1 MNIEANKVAVRL
13 LFLARLSAFEPFDTF
28 DDLVVYARDMYD
40 VSDAIA
46 KVAASTACAK
56 SDAPLVKPNA

>member
-1 MNIEANKVAVRL
+1 VSREANTVAVRL
-13 LFLARLSAFEPFDTF
+13 LFVSRVKAFEPFDTF
-28 DDLVVYARDMYD
+28 DDLVVYTRDMYN

-56 SDAPLVKPNA
+56 VTLVKPHEA

>member
-1 MNIEANKVAVRL
+1 MNKVVVRL
-13 LFLARLSAFEPFDTF
+13 LFKARVKAFEPFDTF
-28 DDLVVYARDMYD
+28 DDLVVYIRDMYD

-56 SDAPLVKPNA
+56 SDVPLVKPHGT